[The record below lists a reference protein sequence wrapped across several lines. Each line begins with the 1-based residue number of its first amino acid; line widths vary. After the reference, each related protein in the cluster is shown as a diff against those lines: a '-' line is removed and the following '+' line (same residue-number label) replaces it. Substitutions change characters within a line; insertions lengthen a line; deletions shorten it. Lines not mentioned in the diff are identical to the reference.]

1 MARSEAGGR
10 AIAAAGGGERS
21 WAERGALDRLA
32 GGGRAMGGRRARDD
46 EVARWREHGWVLLE
60 GLVPVEEI
68 DAATGDL
75 HALFPTAEEY
85 HADPEGETER
95 RLGRPAPVDE
105 FPWPPNG
112 PGFRHDQHRWMGAFP
127 FPGAG
132 LLNRL
137 VVHPSI
143 VDFAVR
149 ALGSSDIRL
158 YQAQV
163 SAKYTG
169 ITNYEQP
176 MHTDRNHS
184 WLPALGEA
192 PWWHVEGF
200 LYLSDVGPT
209 TAPTHLVSVRDS
221 AQRRTTVPILM
232 PDRAPELYAAEQGA
246 VGVRGS
252 YLAYR
257 PDVFHR
263 AVDLTEPGG
272 ARFLLNASYKLPGQD
287 WVGYHTMQSRS
298 TSPHWVAFVEA
309 STPAELAL
317 FGFPPPGHPIWNTAL
332 LDATKRLYPRLDTAP
347 WRSQLEA

>member
-1 MARSEAGGR
+1 
-10 AIAAAGGGERS
+10 
-21 WAERGALDRLA
+21 
-32 GGGRAMGGRRARDD
+32 MGGRRARDD
-46 EVARWREHGWVLLE
+46 EVARWREHGWILLE
-60 GLVPVEEI
+60 GLVPAEEI
-68 DAATGDL
+68 DAAAGDL
-75 HALFPTAEEY
+75 YALFPTAEEY

-105 FPWPPNG
+105 FPWPAQG

-127 FPGAG
+127 FAGSG

-137 VVHPSI
+137 VVHSSI

-149 ALGSSDIRL
+149 ALGGADVRL

-184 WLPALGEA
+184 WLPPVGEA

-209 TAPTHLVSVRDS
+209 SAPTRLVSVLES
-221 AQRRTTVPILM
+221 AGRRTTGPLMM
-232 PDRAPELYAAEQGA
+232 PDRDPALYAAEQGA
-246 VGVRGS
+246 AGARGS

-257 PDVFHR
+257 SDVFHR

-272 ARFLLNASYKLPGQD
+272 ARFLLNASYKLAGQD

-317 FGFPPPGHPIWNTAL
+317 FGFPPPGHPIWNPAL
-332 LDATKRLYPRLDTAP
+332 LDATQRLYRGLDTTP
-347 WRSQLEA
+347 WRSLLEA

>member
-1 MARSEAGGR
+1 MSGR
-10 AIAAAGGGERS
+10 
-21 WAERGALDRLA
+21 L
-32 GGGRAMGGRRARDD
+32 ARDD

-60 GLVPVEEI
+60 GLVPMEEI
-68 DAATGDL
+68 DAAAKDL
-75 HALFPTAEEY
+75 YALFPTAEEY

-105 FPWPPNG
+105 FPWPAQG

-127 FPGAG
+127 FPGSG
-132 LLNRL
+132 VLNRL

-149 ALGSSDIRL
+149 ALGSTDVRL

-184 WLPALGEA
+184 WLPAVGEA

-209 TAPTHLVSVRDS
+209 TAPTHLVSVLDS
-221 AQRRTTVPILM
+221 APRRTTVPLVM
-232 PDRAPELYAAEQGA
+232 PDRHPELYAAEQGA

-263 AVDLTEPGG
+263 AVNLTEPEG
-272 ARFLLNASYKLPGQD
+272 ARFLLNASYKLAGQD

-317 FGFPPPGHPIWNTAL
+317 FGFPAPGHPIWSTAL
-332 LDATKRLYPRLDTAP
+332 LDATQRLYPGLDTAP
-347 WRSQLEA
+347 WRSLLEA

>member
-1 MARSEAGGR
+1 MSGR
-10 AIAAAGGGERS
+10 
-21 WAERGALDRLA
+21 L
-32 GGGRAMGGRRARDD
+32 ARDD
-46 EVARWREHGWVLLE
+46 EVARWREHGWVLLA
-60 GLVPVEEI
+60 GLVPMEEI
-68 DAATGDL
+68 DAAAKDL
-75 HALFPTAEEY
+75 YELFPTAEEY

-105 FPWPPNG
+105 FPWPAQG

-127 FPGAG
+127 FPGSG
-132 LLNRL
+132 VLNRL

-149 ALGSSDIRL
+149 ALGSTDIRL

-184 WLPALGEA
+184 WLPA
-192 PWWHVEGF
+192 
-200 LYLSDVGPT
+200 VG
-209 TAPTHLVSVRDS
+209 R
-221 AQRRTTVPILM
+221 
-232 PDRAPELYAAEQGA
+232 GA
-246 VGVRGS
+246 VVARGGVPVPLRRRS
-252 YLAYR
+252 HHR
-257 PDVFHR
+257 PHPPGVGARLGAAAVHSPARDARPSPGALRRRAGCHRDARFVPRLPARCLPPGCQPHR
-263 AVDLTEPGG
+263 ARRGPVPPERELQT
-272 ARFLLNASYKLPGQD
+272 AGQD

-317 FGFPPPGHPIWNTAL
+317 FGFPAPGHPIWSTAL
-332 LDATKRLYPRLDTAP
+332 LDATQRLYPGLDTAP
-347 WRSQLEA
+347 WRSLLEA